1 MEDNYVEN
9 RVCAL
14 INQMYNKRPPDTDV
28 NEKNL
33 SKLEDIF
40 QFFVEMSINEENIA
54 YEGNETYL
62 YLSVG
67 ERQSTGY
74 PLTICYEIFEFDS
87 EILMTENFCYLLQN
101 CMDACTIRAAENSD
115 NIVME
120 IRLDNVYSIKL
131 TPRK

>member
-1 MEDNYVEN
+1 
-9 RVCAL
+9 
-14 INQMYNKRPPDTDV
+14 MYNKRPPDTDV
-28 NEKNL
+28 NEKSL

-40 QFFVEMSINEENIA
+40 QFFVELSINEESIA

-62 YLSVG
+62 YLNVG
-67 ERQSTGY
+67 ERQSAGY

-120 IRLDNVYSIKL
+120 IRLDNVYLIKRA
-131 TPRK
+131 PRK

>member
-1 MEDNYVEN
+1 MEDNVEN
-9 RVCAL
+9 RVCEL
-14 INQMYNKRPPDTDV
+14 INQVYNKKPPDADV
-28 NEKNL
+28 NGKSL

-40 QFFVEMSINEENIA
+40 QFFVEMSINEESIA

-67 ERQSTGY
+67 ERQSAGY

-87 EILMTENFCYLLQN
+87 EILITENFCYLLQN
-101 CMDACTIRAAENSD
+101 CMDACTIRAAENND

>member
-1 MEDNYVEN
+1 MEDNVEN
-9 RVCAL
+9 RVCDL
-14 INQMYNKRPPDTDV
+14 INRVYNKKPPDADV

-40 QFFVEMSINEENIA
+40 QFFVEMSINEESIA
-54 YEGNETYL
+54 YEGHETYL

-67 ERQSTGY
+67 KRQNAGY

>member
-1 MEDNYVEN
+1 MEDNVEN
-9 RVCAL
+9 RVCEL
-14 INQMYNKRPPDTDV
+14 INQVYNKKPPDADV
-28 NEKNL
+28 NAKSL

-40 QFFVEMSINEENIA
+40 QFFVELSINEESIA

-67 ERQSTGY
+67 ERHSAGY

-101 CMDACTIRAAENSD
+101 CMDTCTIRAAENSD

>member
-1 MEDNYVEN
+1 MEDNVES
-9 RVCAL
+9 RVYDL
-14 INQMYNKRPPDTDV
+14 INQVYNKRPPDTDV
-28 NEKNL
+28 NEKSL

-40 QFFVEMSINEENIA
+40 QFFVELSINEENIV

-67 ERQSTGY
+67 ERQSAGY

-120 IRLDNVYSIKL
+120 IRLDNVYLIKRA
-131 TPRK
+131 PRK

>member
-1 MEDNYVEN
+1 MEDNVEN
-9 RVCAL
+9 RVYDL
-14 INQMYNKRPPDTDV
+14 INQVYNKRPPDTDV
-28 NEKNL
+28 NEKSL

-40 QFFVEMSINEENIA
+40 QFFAELSINEESIA
-54 YEGNETYL
+54 CEGNETYL

-67 ERQSTGY
+67 ERQSAGY

-115 NIVME
+115 NIVIE
-120 IRLDNVYSIKL
+120 IKLDNVYLIKRA
-131 TPRK
+131 PRK